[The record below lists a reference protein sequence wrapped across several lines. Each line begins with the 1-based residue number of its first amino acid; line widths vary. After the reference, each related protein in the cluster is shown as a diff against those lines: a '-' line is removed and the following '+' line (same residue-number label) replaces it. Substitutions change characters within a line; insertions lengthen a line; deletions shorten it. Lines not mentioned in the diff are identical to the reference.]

1 MLVFSVLH
9 NSVVRRR
16 RCVQDS
22 IARVAVVA
30 VVVVVLVVAAAT
42 GHCGR
47 SVLALLWYRVGADS
61 FALLVPQPDTATKEP
76 QPQKDQRWPDRAIPM
91 LSVPAV
97 SSCLYSGYLVE

>member
-22 IARVAVVA
+22 IARV